1 LSLLCGTVAG
11 TAFLPAPSLPQVS
24 KPILA
29 VLLHQYAHPYSD
41 PNLSSVLSS
50 PAMATNAGPPLL
62 KKRRP
67 APNPLLVHR
76 KPKAK
81 TQSAPPPAPKP
92 PATRPPQSFAQRP
105 RSPTPEGEPTVY
117 AVTTTKKALL
127 EGFRHHVARLVAR
140 DDVNITDSQ
149 EYMRPVKLHR
159 RDLTARPGQLQPGG
173 EADSKSE
180 AEDANLA
187 RIEEAKLVRQRQRDE
202 NAKLIAPSAANK
214 KKPFMSKKKT
224 EQVRRTNDTAEE
236 QKRSQLRYEEALPW
250 HLEDF
255 IDKHTWVGA
264 YEAALSDCHLM
275 LVLEDDHFRVVPV
288 EKWYK
293 FREKSKFRTL
303 DADQAEALLKKKVR
317 EPRWLMVHQKQ
328 DEMKKMIEKDAQRAT
343 GFFTRS
349 GEKEEKA
356 NVIGAQREEPAPD
369 ADELDFNE
377 DELFDDDE
385 ENPIFEGDEDE
396 QKDAQNRIKREQRH
410 ANIFDLHDEKE
421 VDEEEERKKMLAKLQ
436 KELEKGTRKTLL
448 KREKNY
454 VYEDSDDDNPYSSG
468 VRDTFPPISA
478 KLTPHQS
485 DERDSDA
492 GSDNTRKSGDRARN
506 EPRSG
511 QTTRGENTPS
521 GRKKGAAEA
530 AGIKR
535 PGSPLAS
542 DASGNEAAR
551 KKPKLA
557 PSRPRSTAASPDAS
571 GASGTE
577 SGAAAKKR
585 SKAKAAVAAPRGAAA
600 LSLRGGAGS
609 GSDSDARS
617 ARLTPGAGGK
627 KGKSKAGTAASSAR
641 GTPAASRA
649 QSPVGGRAPSAG
661 AAGRAASRS
670 ASPAAG
676 TPPRKLFGDLV
687 EVG

>member
-1 LSLLCGTVAG
+1 
-11 TAFLPAPSLPQVS
+11 
-24 KPILA
+24 
-29 VLLHQYAHPYSD
+29 
-41 PNLSSVLSS
+41 
-50 PAMATNAGPPLL
+50 
-62 KKRRP
+62 
-67 APNPLLVHR
+67 
-76 KPKAK
+76 
-81 TQSAPPPAPKP
+81 
-92 PATRPPQSFAQRP
+92 
-105 RSPTPEGEPTVY
+105 
-117 AVTTTKKALL
+117 VTTTKKELL
-127 EGFRHHVARLVAR
+127 EGFRNHVARLVAR
-140 DDVNITDSQ
+140 EDVDITDSQ

-159 RDLTARPGQLQPGG
+159 RDLTARPGQLQPGD
-173 EADSKSE
+173 ADYKSE

-214 KKPFMSKKKT
+214 KKGFISKKKT

-255 IDKHTWVGA
+255 LDKHTWVGA

-275 LVLEDDHFRVVPV
+275 FVLEDDHFRVVPI

-293 FREKSKFRTL
+293 FREKSKFKTL

-328 DEMKKMIEKDAQRAT
+328 DEMKKMIEKDAKRAT

-349 GEKEEKA
+349 GDKEEKP
-356 NVIGAQREEPAPD
+356 NIMGGAQREEPAPD

-396 QKDAQNRIKREQRH
+396 QKDAQNKIKREQRN
-410 ANIFDLHDEKE
+410 ANIFDLNDEKE
-421 VDEEEERKKMLAKLQ
+421 IDEEEEREKMVAQLQ
-436 KELEKGTRKTLL
+436 KQLEKGTRKALL
-448 KREKNY
+448 RHEKNY
-454 VYEDSDDDNPYSSG
+454 VYEDSDDGNPYTSG
-468 VRDTFPPISA
+468 VRDPFYLVQQANPR
-478 KLTPHQS
+478 QS
-485 DERDSDA
+485 DEHDSNA
-492 GSDNTRKSGDRARN
+492 ESDNSRKSGGDKARNN

-521 GRKKGAAEA
+521 GRKKTAAA
-530 AGIKR
+530 AGVKR
-535 PGSPLAS
+535 AGSPLQS
-542 DASGNEAAR
+542 DASGNEATR

-557 PSRPRSTAASPDAS
+557 IVSRPRSTAASPDAS

-585 SKAKAAVAAPRGAAA
+585 TKAKGVAAAAAAAPRGATS
-600 LSLRGGAGS
+600 LSVRGGAGS
-609 GSDSDARS
+609 GSDSDVRS
-617 ARLTPGAGGK
+617 VRLGGAGGK

-649 QSPVGGRAPSAG
+649 QSPAAG
-661 AAGRAASRS
+661 APGKASRS
-670 ASPAAG
+670 ASPAASAL
-676 TPPRKLFGDLV
+676 PRKFFPGVFAESSADKLCVAVNLPSEEEIVAAIPVDGIDIAGLINAFRNRLPKARQKEFISLV
-687 EVG
+687 RRVTDFNFTTKRIHRK